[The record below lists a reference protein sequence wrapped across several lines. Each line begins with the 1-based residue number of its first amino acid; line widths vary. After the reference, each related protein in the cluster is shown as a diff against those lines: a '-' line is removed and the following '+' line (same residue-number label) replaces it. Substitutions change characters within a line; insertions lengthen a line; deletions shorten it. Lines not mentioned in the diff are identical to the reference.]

1 MKRKIEFERNL
12 EMKDN
17 ITKIIL
23 VLIFI
28 IIILGCIFAFKVLNG
43 DSNEKTYTA
52 KSNYSKTEIIDLIK
66 SENNKSN
73 YEVEYTLNDTK
84 YKRKYLNKKM
94 KYEALDGETNVL
106 SYLDFDKN
114 TNTIINESKK
124 IAVIQTISFVNENYM
139 SDDML
144 KIVENPNCIIEKE
157 EKISNRNAIILSY
170 NGTENIGN
178 QFLFSADNST
188 TNNDS
193 KVDEI
198 KYEIKMWIDTETG
211 FLLQTVMKANN
222 NEQKTVYDLK
232 LNTVTIADV
241 TVPNLSQYK
250 VTDMTSK
257 Q

>member
-1 MKRKIEFERNL
+1 
-12 EMKDN
+12 MKDTS
-17 ITKIIL
+17 TKTIL
-23 VLIFI
+23 VLFFVV
-28 IIILGCIFAFKVLNG
+28 IILGCILGFKVLNG
-43 DSNEKTYTA
+43 NSNSNEKTYTA

-84 YKRKYLNKKM
+84 YKIKYLNKKM

-114 TNTIINESKK
+114 TNTIINESQK
-124 IAVIQTISFVNENYM
+124 IAVIQKISFINENYM
-139 SDDML
+139 PDDVL
-144 KIVENPNCIIEKE
+144 KIVENPNCKIEKE
-157 EKISNRNAIILSY
+157 ETISSRNAIVLNY
-170 NGTENIGN
+170 KGTEKIGN

-188 TNNDS
+188 SNTNS

-198 KYEIKMWIDTETG
+198 KYEIKIWIDTETG
-211 FLLQTVMKANN
+211 FLLQTIMKANN

-232 LNTVTIADV
+232 LNTVTTEDV

>member
-1 MKRKIEFERNL
+1 MKL
-12 EMKDN
+12 EAS
-17 ITKIIL
+17 T
-23 VLIFI
+23 
-28 IIILGCIFAFKVLNG
+28 
-43 DSNEKTYTA
+43 SEKNT
-52 KSNYSKTEIIDLIK
+52 
-66 SENNKSN
+66 
-73 YEVEYTLNDTK
+73 
-84 YKRKYLNKKM
+84 
-94 KYEALDGETNVL
+94 L
-106 SYLDFDKN
+106 SYIDFEKD
-114 TNTIINESKK
+114 TNTIINEEKK
-124 IAVIQTISFVNENYM
+124 IAVVQKISFINENYM
-139 SDDML
+139 PDDIL
-144 KIVENPNCIIEKE
+144 RIIENSNCIIEKE
-157 EKISNRNAIILSY
+157 EKISNRNAIVLSY

-211 FLLQTVMKANN
+211 FLLQTIMKANN

-232 LNTVTIADV
+232 LNTVTTADV